1 MQKITL
7 REVLNP
13 QIFVIASLCQQGSN
27 GCGFG
32 EFQVDFELI
41 AWLEVTQ
48 PVLITLVVVNNTG
61 DTKVRQ
67 EQTTHSIS
75 LSPPDS
81 TGLTSSPTINGSKWA
96 IAEGYS
102 DGVAG
107 SAVAIMKF

>member
-1 MQKITL
+1 MQKIML

-13 QIFVIASLCQQGSN
+13 QIFVIASLCQQESN

-48 PVLITLVVVNNTG
+48 VVNNTD

-81 TGLTSSPTINGSKWA
+81 TGLTSSPTINGSK
-96 IAEGYS
+96 
-102 DGVAG
+102 
-107 SAVAIMKF
+107 